1 MILDSCLAACKKI
14 QNYQEETSGVF
25 DKFKDMAELDENFFM
40 KITGWTKSEFIT
52 FSKYIA
58 RVRDTGGR
66 TKDQLPA
73 IYRYWF
79 RDV

>member
-1 MILDSCLAACKKI
+1 
-14 QNYQEETSGVF
+14 
-25 DKFKDMAELDENFFM
+25 MAELDENFCM